1 MTPQPR
7 ILRVD
12 LTTKRRP
19 RRAVFF
25 TKVPYGQAYDLGEK
39 LMRLQQANEIRR
51 YEVRPAR
58 KHEIAEHRDNLRRWP
73 DALAA
78 TVLPL
83 GVNLDA

>member
-19 RRAVFF
+19 RRVVFF
-25 TKVPYGQAYDLGEK
+25 TKTPYGQAYDLGEK
-39 LMRLQQANEIRR
+39 LMRLQQTNEIRR

-58 KHEIAEHRDNLRRWP
+58 KHEIEEVRANLKRWP
-73 DALAA
+73 EALAA
-78 TVLPL
+78 AVVPL
-83 GVNLDA
+83 GVNVDA